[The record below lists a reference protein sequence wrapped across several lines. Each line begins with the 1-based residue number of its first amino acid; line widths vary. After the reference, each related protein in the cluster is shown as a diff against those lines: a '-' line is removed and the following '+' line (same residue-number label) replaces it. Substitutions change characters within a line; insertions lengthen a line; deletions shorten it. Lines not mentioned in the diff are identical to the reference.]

1 MHRNKVA
8 KQKTLLD
15 NKNDKSEKIT
25 VSIHTFV
32 NLYTYLIPKALL
44 GQIEASGCHAL
55 SEESYCPVSWPTFRS
70 K

>member
-55 SEESYCPVSWPTFRS
+55 SEESCCPVSWPTFRS